1 MGLDYHLTI
10 KSHYGDREL
19 RIREETKLYNGSYH
33 SKNEN
38 PYLEAFQVFDIFSN
52 ESQLIFNGRYFPFHP
67 YLKDFKHGHIAFKS
81 LLNDPKFSVARTK
94 PSLRKQSLIKLIAS
108 TRKANY

>member
-52 ESQLIFNGRYFPFHP
+52 ESQLIFNPHSAGYFGYF
-67 YLKDFKHGHIAFKS
+67 LFFII
-81 LLNDPKFSVARTK
+81 
-94 PSLRKQSLIKLIAS
+94 QS
-108 TRKANY
+108 